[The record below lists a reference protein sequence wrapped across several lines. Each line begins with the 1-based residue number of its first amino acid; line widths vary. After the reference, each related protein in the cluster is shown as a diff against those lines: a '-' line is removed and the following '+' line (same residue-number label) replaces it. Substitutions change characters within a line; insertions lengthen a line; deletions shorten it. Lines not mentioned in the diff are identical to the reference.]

1 MSIFDLLPTSEVAR
15 RLGVNVKTVHR
26 MVEAKRLIPVTKAPG
41 LRGAYL
47 FNPGDVERIQAE
59 DNKVSSEVA
68 S

>member
-15 RLGVNVKTVHR
+15 RLGVNVKAVHR
-26 MVEAKRLIPVTKAPG
+26 MVEAKRLIPVAKGPG

-59 DNKVSSEVA
+59 DSKVSAEAA